1 MEGMPLF
8 IDYPDFIT
16 PGPHHAPE
24 EKKVRRIINHINYL
38 REKFNIIISV
48 PKSSINN

>member
-1 MEGMPLF
+1 MKGEPLF

-16 PGPHHAPE
+16 PGPHYASE
-24 EKKVRRIINHINYL
+24 EKKLRRIINHINYL
-38 REKFNIIISV
+38 REKFNIIITV